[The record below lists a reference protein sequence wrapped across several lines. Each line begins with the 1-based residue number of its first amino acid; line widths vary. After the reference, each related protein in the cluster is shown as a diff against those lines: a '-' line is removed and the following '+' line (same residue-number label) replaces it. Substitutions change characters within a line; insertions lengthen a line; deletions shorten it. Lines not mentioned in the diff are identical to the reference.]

1 MKKSVFMNMKRVT
14 FIVCT
19 KQWKTSPMWLKIWI
33 GRKGSNDDSN
43 ISKDFLNFFLF
54 KFTLRK
60 GDFSEKFFNSL
71 WKSCHSNQDSNDI
84 IYQSDIFHDK
94 LKDYLKKLSMDHDWR
109 PNIEQAFFEI
119 QELKEVIKNAAQ
131 SPKEI
136 NVEKAFKNYFNFDAT
151 SNQHEEFKIN
161 RKSLVQRGV
170 KVPLKFSEIQ
180 EKIIDQFSSQN
191 EKISSYVYLDLR
203 YNMN

>member
-1 MKKSVFMNMKRVT
+1 
-14 FIVCT
+14 
-19 KQWKTSPMWLKIWI
+19 
-33 GRKGSNDDSN
+33 
-43 ISKDFLNFFLF
+43 
-54 KFTLRK
+54 
-60 GDFSEKFFNSL
+60 
-71 WKSCHSNQDSNDI
+71 
-84 IYQSDIFHDK
+84 
-94 LKDYLKKLSMDHDWR
+94 MDHDWR